1 MCGMASRKSLAPPPK
16 TWEEV
21 EWSKTKRSILRCH
34 VDLIVTP
41 SGVHGFV
48 LEQEEFL
55 RLPTAIPLWDVGSRE
70 VRGTCACVYQPKFP
84 CGVMGEVRFFV
95 VGSPQASSMGKR
107 SLRRLLR
114 GRAGRAW
121 SQTTGGRKK
130 ALTIDRDFTHSL
142 THSPGT
148 SLIFLPRQIFTAT
161 ASLRSSRPAGGGLTV
176 DPTRSAALGGPR
188 ERRFVGPAAG
198 PHGGAIAP
206 RPRARPAHP
215 LLTRLLGPNLISLPR
230 QMLTATASL
239 RSSRLQQAP
248 AENLPVR
255 PAHPLPDLSP
265 PTDFDG
271 GGILALFALAAGAC
285 REGTSGGVPCLT
297 GDGTAGACREGRGGK
312 VL

>member
-1 MCGMASRKSLAPPPK
+1 VDPTRSAALGGPRERRFVGPAAGPHGAQSRSVGHMGHPSAHSPRAPCSSPTGALAWPKPDLSPPTDFDGDGILALFALAAGACREPPRAPCSSS
-16 TWEEV
+16 TDAPAWPR
-21 EWSKTKRSILRCH
+21 SDLSPPTDFDGDSILALFALAAGR
-34 VDLIVTP
+34 
-41 SGVHGFV
+41 F
-48 LEQEEFL
+48 
-55 RLPTAIPLWDVGSRE
+55 VGS
-70 VRGTCACVYQPKFP
+70 
-84 CGVMGEVRFFV
+84 
-95 VGSPQASSMGKR
+95 
-107 SLRRLLR
+107 
-114 GRAGRAW
+114 AG
-121 SQTTGGRKK
+121 
-130 ALTIDRDFTHSL
+130 
-142 THSPGT
+142 
-148 SLIFLPRQIFTAT
+148 
-161 ASLRSSRPAGGGLTV
+161 GGGLTV

-206 RPRARPAHP
+206 RPRVRPAHP

-297 GDGTAGACREGRGGK
+297 GDSTDGACREGKGGK
-312 VL
+312 VLLPRRGGGVAGVGRGESGGGATQARRG